1 MNHTA
6 AGRHVRENP
15 MFWLALSAAVAA
27 VFSALAALATVVVS
41 FHIGKQHVQNAR
53 QQIENAAQQTDEA
66 RTVVQNASR
75 LLSVQVTREFR
86 DEFDSVG
93 MQRRRMATASAL
105 LKGTTPPTANVLDF
119 FESLGNYV
127 QKGVLDKEVV
137 WNEFREEV
145 VHYWPAVRS
154 YVAKIRAEPGGDT
167 EYYANFEWL
176 NGKLLQENAR
186 RRHTTIED
194 VTPNTDEVREFH
206 RMEAAPSTGRGRVQ
220 SNRD

>member
-1 MNHTA
+1 REAGPRHGGGLHCATERALDRSHFEERKSTARRARLLARGRPVLVVPFTRSATPRAAFLSRLKLTMNHTA
-6 AGRHVRENP
+6 PGRPRRQNP
-15 MFWLALSAAVAA
+15 MFRLALAAAVAA

-66 RTVVQNASR
+66 RTVVQNAAR

-145 VHYWPAVRS
+145 
-154 YVAKIRAEPGGDT
+154 
-167 EYYANFEWL
+167 F
-176 NGKLLQENAR
+176 
-186 RRHTTIED
+186 TI
-194 VTPNTDEVREFH
+194 
-206 RMEAAPSTGRGRVQ
+206 GRQLG
-220 SNRD
+220 

>member
-1 MNHTA
+1 MNYSVPV
-6 AGRHVRENP
+6 RHPRDNLI
-15 MFWLALSAAVAA
+15 FWLALAAAAAA

-41 FHIGKQHVQNAR
+41 FHIGKQHIQNAR
-53 QQIENAAQQTDEA
+53 QQIENTGQQTDEA
-66 RTVVQNASR
+66 RALVQNAAR

-93 MQRRRMATASAL
+93 MQRRRTATASAL
-105 LKGTTPPTANVLDF
+105 LKGATPPTENVLDF
-119 FESLGNYV
+119 FESMGNYV
-127 QKGVLDKEVV
+127 QKGALDKEVV

-145 VHYWPAVRS
+145 VHYWPAVKG
-154 YVAKIRAEPGGDT
+154 YVAKVRAEPGGDT

-186 RRHTTIED
+186 RRHTTIEN
-194 VTPNTDEVREFH
+194 VTPATDEVKDFLRS
-206 RMEAAPSTGRGRVQ
+206 EAAPSARRARTQ